1 MDVEVLKS
9 EKKMIL
15 ERANIEKRELTQEEK
30 DRCHIIDKQVYD
42 IENGF
47 FNPSGF
53 IKTSVKVN
61 ITPEKDDVPIPHVEL
76 KQEQHDVYVPPTGAK
91 EVMEYDKIHAEG
103 EQALAAVQVPPTNV
117 VDPSPAIPESSV
129 VQEVVESTPI
139 VEPIAAAP
147 VNTEPA
153 VEETI
158 NAPLLKDLPAQEV
171 NPEPSTEVQAEVKIE
186 EEKTKKSK
194 NIGLFILIGVAAVLF
209 TVYLFFN

>member
-15 ERANIEKRELTQEEK
+15 ERANTEKRELTQEEK
-30 DRCHIIDKQVYD
+30 DRCHVIDKQVYD

-76 KQEQHDVYVPPTGAK
+76 KQEQHDVYVPPVGAK
-91 EVMEYDKIHAEG
+91 EVMEYDKMHEEG
-103 EQALAAVQVPPTNV
+103 NQAPSTNV
-117 VDPSPAIPESSV
+117 VDPTPTTTEIPV
-129 VQEVVESTPI
+129 VEEVVESTPI

-147 VNTEPA
+147 VNPEPA

-158 NAPLLKDLPAQEV
+158 NAPLLKDLPAEAV
-171 NPEPSTEVQAEVKIE
+171 NPEPAAEVQAEVKVE
-186 EEKTKKSK
+186 EEKPKKSK

-209 TVYLFFN
+209 TVYIFF